1 MALLAIERLTMALL
15 TMAPGHDARDVVL
28 LCARLTKHVMVQV
41 GCDVLVRVGVRF
53 RVSGGAGLGLGSGLG
68 LMVVQ
73 VGGDVLGVDDVSRWK
88 VTTYFLLR
96 TTYHLPP
103 TSFYLGV
110 DDAHE
115 SLS

>member
-1 MALLAIERLTMALL
+1 MAPLTMALLAVELLTMALL

-41 GCDVLVRVGVRF
+41 G
-53 RVSGGAGLGLGSGLG
+53 
-68 LMVVQ
+68 
-73 VGGDVLGVDDVSRWK
+73 GDV
-88 VTTYFLLR
+88 
-96 TTYHLPP
+96 
-103 TSFYLGV
+103 LGV

>member
-1 MALLAIERLTMALL
+1 MPHHVRAEEEGVLPPRLHLARVRQVADCRLQREGLRVRAVDAYSSGHA
-15 TMAPGHDARDVVL
+15 APGHDARDVVL
-28 LCARLTKHVMVQV
+28 LGARLTEHV
-41 GCDVLVRVGVRF
+41 
-53 RVSGGAGLGLGSGLG
+53 
-68 LMVVQ
+68 VVQ